1 MTAPRPRS
9 VAPTLGFLA
18 LAVCALAVCDLA
30 PLRAAEVPAARS
42 VPNLAG
48 TFLITATF
56 TDPAE
61 LGEVEVLITF
71 APGRGV
77 NEGTLVDTNAL
88 QLTPNPVCSPDQ
100 GVWRREGGGYVATHY
115 NFCFDADAGY
125 APAGPTKIRDR
136 LFLSDGGETL
146 SGRQY
151 IEGFDTA
158 GNVVFVGK
166 ATLHGTRVHAEAPPS
181 E

>member
-1 MTAPRPRS
+1 MRTSQLLPAFPALVLLAFAATAP
-9 VAPTLGFLA
+9 
-18 LAVCALAVCDLA
+18 
-30 PLRAAEVPAARS
+30 PLRAGQAPPAAKS
-42 VPNLAG
+42 VPHLAG
-48 TFLITATF
+48 TFLVTATF

-71 APGRGV
+71 IPGRGG
-77 NEGTLVDTNAL
+77 NEGTLVDTNAF

-100 GVWRREGGGYVATHY
+100 GVWRRDGSSYVATHY
-115 NFCFDADAGY
+115 NFCFDANDGY

-146 SGRQY
+146 TGTQY

-158 GNVVFVGK
+158 GNLVFVGK
-166 ATLHGTRVHAEAPPS
+166 ATLHGTRVRAEAPPS